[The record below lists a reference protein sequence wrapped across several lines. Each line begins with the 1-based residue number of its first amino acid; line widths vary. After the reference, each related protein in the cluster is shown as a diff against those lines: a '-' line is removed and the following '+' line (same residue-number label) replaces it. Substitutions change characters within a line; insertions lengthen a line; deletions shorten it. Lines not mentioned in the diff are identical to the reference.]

1 MKPAS
6 FEYHAPATVD
16 EALALLQANGPDSR
30 VLAGGQTLIP
40 MMNFRLAAP
49 STIIDLNRIPSLA
62 YIKDEGD
69 HVSIGAMTRQRTI
82 EFSAV
87 VADKLP
93 LLNQAIKLVG
103 HLPTRS
109 RGTIGGS
116 IANADPAAEIPMV
129 LQALD
134 GEVVVIGPEG
144 RRMIPAAELFR
155 DAMTT
160 SLAADEILVEV
171 RLPAT
176 PAGAGCAIEE
186 FARRHGDFAIAAIA
200 VVLMRDGDRCVRAR
214 IASAGISSCPLRLSA
229 AERIL
234 EEHGLG
240 ANAIARAAEAAVHS
254 IEPMADQHASASYRR
269 QLTQTLT
276 ERAVQRAAAA

>member
-30 VLAGGQTLIP
+30 VLAGGQSLIP

-49 STIIDLNRIPSLA
+49 SVIVDLNRIPDLA
-62 YIKDEGD
+62 YIKDDGK

-87 VADKLP
+87 IADKLP
-93 LLNQAIKLVG
+93 LLSQAIKLVG

-134 GEVVVIGPEG
+134 GEVVARGPKG
-144 RRMIPAAELFR
+144 QRTIAASELLC

-160 SLAADEILVEV
+160 SLGPDEILVEV
-171 RLPAT
+171 RLPVT
-176 PAGAGCAIEE
+176 PIGAGCAIEE
-186 FARRHGDFAIAAIA
+186 FARRQGDFAIAAIA
-200 VVLMRDGDRCVRAR
+200 VVILRDGEGCALAR
-214 IASAGISSCPLRLSA
+214 IATAGLSSHPVRLSA
-229 AERIL
+229 AEQIL
-234 EEHGLG
+234 EKHGL
-240 ANAIARAAEAAVHS
+240 NESAIARAAQAAANTV
-254 IEPMADQHASASYRR
+254 EPTTDQHASAAYRR
-269 QLTQTLT
+269 QLTHVLT
-276 ERAVQRAAAA
+276 ERAVLRAAAA

>member
-1 MKPAS
+1 
-6 FEYHAPATVD
+6 
-16 EALALLQANGPDSR
+16 
-30 VLAGGQTLIP
+30 

-134 GEVVVIGPEG
+134 GDVIVLGPKG
-144 RRMIPAAELFR
+144 QRTIPAAELFR

-160 SLAADEILVEV
+160 SLASDEILVAV
-171 RLPAT
+171 RLPVT

-200 VVLMRDGDRCVRAR
+200 VVIRRNGERCAQAR
-214 IASAGISSCPLRLSA
+214 IATAGISSRPMRLNA
-229 AERIL
+229 AEQIL
-234 EEHGLG
+234 EEQGLG
-240 ANAIARAAEAAVHS
+240 ENAIARAAQAAAHS
-254 IEPMADQHASASYRR
+254 VEPMADQHASAAYRR
-269 QLTQTLT
+269 QLTQVLT
-276 ERAVQRAAAA
+276 ERAVRRAAAA